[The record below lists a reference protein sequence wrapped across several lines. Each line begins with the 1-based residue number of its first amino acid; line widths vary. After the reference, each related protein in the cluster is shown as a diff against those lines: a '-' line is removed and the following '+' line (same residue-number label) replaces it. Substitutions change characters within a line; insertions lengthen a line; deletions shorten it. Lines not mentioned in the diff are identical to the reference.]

1 MRPHFSNVSILYADF
16 GPYHVA
22 RIEALNNT
30 LQQKGYKLHAY
41 QFASVSDT
49 YSWNPVYPTGLT
61 VTSLAKTQ
69 PKTILK
75 TIKIILSFYCSLK
88 RDKIGIIFL
97 PSYSPLPYFLCF
109 LAAKIYGCKIILMCD
124 SWDNTE
130 KVGYLRRK
138 IKGQIIRSFDA
149 ALVAGTPHIRY
160 ITKYGIA
167 PHKIF
172 LTSNVID
179 VMYFNREA
187 SKWRNS
193 IKNSILE
200 LSLPKKYFLNLGRF
214 VEKKNL
220 GFLIDSYALFVN
232 DHPST
237 DVSLVLVGEGTE
249 KNKLKELATSLGIP
263 VREGLESVNPSTA
276 KAEIVF
282 FPFQQINTT
291 PLFFARCEAFILPSL
306 QEEWGLVVNEA
317 MSCEVPVIVSS
328 YVGCVE
334 DLVIDEQTGFIFD
347 PQNKRSLADIMQ
359 KFANDSS
366 LSSKIGKKAFS
377 HIQQWSPERFA
388 QGALAA
394 IQVSNTTHN

>member
-1 MRPHFSNVSILYADF
+1 MRPLSSNISILYADF

-30 LQQKGYKLHAY
+30 LQQKGYKLYAY

-49 YSWNPVYPTGLT
+49 YSWNPVYPTSLT

-109 LAAKIYGCKIILMCD
+109 LAAKIYGCKVILMCD

-160 ITKYGIA
+160 ITKYGVA
-167 PHKIF
+167 PNKIF

-179 VMYFNREA
+179 VMYFHREA
-187 SKWRNS
+187 SNWRNS

-214 VEKKNL
+214 VKKKNL
-220 GFLIDSYALFVN
+220 GFLIESYAHFVK
-232 DHPST
+232 T
-237 DVSLVLVGEGTE
+237 
-249 KNKLKELATSLGIP
+249 
-263 VREGLESVNPSTA
+263 NPSTA
-276 KAEIVF
+276 IALVIVGEGPEEETLLNLATHLNLPIRNGLQSPADNFPKVEIVF
-282 FPFQQINTT
+282 FPFQQIETT
-291 PLFFARCEAFILPSL
+291 PLFFAKCEAFILPSL
-306 QEEWGLVVNEA
+306 QEEWGLVINEA
-317 MSCEVPVIVSS
+317 MACEVPVIVSS
-328 YVGCVE
+328 QVGCVE
-334 DLVIDEQTGFIFD
+334 DLVIDSKTGFVFHPEKITELSF
-347 PQNKRSLADIMQ
+347 IMQ
-359 KFANDSS
+359 KFDKDSL
-366 LSSKIGKKAFS
+366 LSKKMGKEAFK
-377 HIQQWSPERFA
+377 HIQSWTPERFA
-388 QGALAA
+388 TGAIEA
-394 IQVSNTTHN
+394 IQASWLSK